1 MKIRKAMALALA
13 GALVLTTV
21 ATGTTSEAAKKT
33 KLKTKKVSIF
43 VKGKKKISITGKKAK
58 HKYTFTS
65 KKKKIAKVSKTGVI
79 TGVKAGKTTI
89 TVKDTWKQKGKKK
102 TKKLGT
108 INVTVKKKAT
118 PKPKVTPNVPQV
130 TPQPPAPP
138 ATQDPNGGGTQPPVE
153 TPDNGG
159 DQSGDPT
166 PTPSG
171 NPDDPTPTPS
181 GKPDDPTP
189 TPSGKPDDPTPT
201 PEIKAPTAELK
212 IAGSNIRAEE
222 STTAEVTVSAGTVTD
237 VTWTVG
243 STAVATV
250 QKDSADAKKAVITG
264 VAEGET
270 KVTAEVKVKVEDKDF
285 TVKAEGTI
293 HVAAKDALVINA
305 TIESA
310 PTELEITR
318 SAEMSVKVDVGEEE
332 GVIIDSILW
341 EITKGDAATI
351 DTSSVEAGSVIV
363 NANKVGDVTISVTVT
378 AKKGDKTATDTKE
391 VTIHVTP
398 ITYNIGKDISCTK
411 KDWGAVTLDKE
422 IVFKKTDLVE
432 VLFSVKSGN
441 ADDKVSIK
449 LSPRTLE
456 ESNGAFNVQEVG
468 VLEMKSAGGAT
479 AGTAEMVRNA
489 THFTSN
495 YATVKGVAAVFTGGA
510 NDDDSVVVTI
520 EKILVTPTDEVA
532 LSMHAPG
539 AVETNKTATVQAEID
554 ENDFTSI
561 EWVSSDE
568 TKATVEADPEDQRNG
583 IVTGI
588 AAGEVEITAKIKKGD
603 NVIIEETVKMEV
615 RFGYKGT
622 PINID
627 LTKGEAVDGGT
638 VTKNPDGSVLIMNE
652 PGAVV
657 CALPYALKKGEK
669 IKVIM
674 EGHFGENTGGFRM
687 WTAPD
692 PSTVG
697 GNKVQAGSTVN
708 YELNNGKPDFKPG
721 EDFSVTAELEASVE
735 CVNLVIRMPGW
746 GGSVTQVTDLT
757 FTKFAVEYI

>member
-1 MKIRKAMALALA
+1 MALALA
-13 GALVLTTV
+13 GALVLTTA
-21 ATGTTSEAAKKT
+21 ATGTTSEAA
-33 KLKTKKVSIF
+33 LKTKKVSIF

-108 INVTVKKKAT
+108 INVTVKKKTT

-130 TPQPPAPP
+130 TPQPPAP
-138 ATQDPNGGGTQPPVE
+138 ATQDPNGGGSQPPVV
-153 TPDNGG
+153 TPDN
-159 DQSGDPT
+159 SGDPT

-171 NPDDPTPTPS
+171 KPDDPTPTPS

-201 PEIKAPTAELK
+201 PDIKAPTAEMI

-222 STTAEVTVSAGTVTD
+222 STTAGVKVSAGTITD
-237 VTWTVG
+237 VTWKVE
-243 STAVATV
+243 STTVATV

-264 VAEGET
+264 VGEGET
-270 KVTAEVKVKVEDKDF
+270 KVIAEVKVKVEDKDF
-285 TVKAEGTI
+285 NVKAEGMI

-332 GVIIDSILW
+332 GV
-341 EITKGDAATI
+341 
-351 DTSSVEAGSVIV
+351 
-363 NANKVGDVTISVTVT
+363 
-378 AKKGDKTATDTKE
+378 
-391 VTIHVTP
+391 
-398 ITYNIGKDISCTK
+398 
-411 KDWGAVTLDKE
+411 
-422 IVFKKTDLVE
+422 
-432 VLFSVKSGN
+432 
-441 ADDKVSIK
+441 
-449 LSPRTLE
+449 
-456 ESNGAFNVQEVG
+456 
-468 VLEMKSAGGAT
+468 
-479 AGTAEMVRNA
+479 
-489 THFTSN
+489 
-495 YATVKGVAAVFTGGA
+495 
-510 NDDDSVVVTI
+510 
-520 EKILVTPTDEVA
+520 
-532 LSMHAPG
+532 APG

-583 IVTGI
+583 IVTGV
-588 AAGEVEITAKIKKGD
+588 AAGEVEITVKIKKGD
-603 NVIIEETVKMEV
+603 NVIKEETVKMEV
-615 RFGYKGT
+615 RFNYKGT
-622 PINID
+622 PIDID

-638 VTKNPDGSVLIMNE
+638 VTKNEDGSVLIMNE

-669 IKVIM
+669 VKVIM
-674 EGHFGENTGGFRM
+674 EGHFGEKSGGFRL

-708 YELNNGKPDFKPG
+708 YELNNGKPDFNPG
-721 EDFSVTAELEASVE
+721 NDFSVTAELEASVE

-746 GGSVTQVTDLT
+746 SGSVTTLTDLT
-757 FTKFAVEYI
+757 FTRFAVEYI

>member
-1 MKIRKAMALALA
+1 MKMRKAMALALA

-108 INVTVKKKAT
+108 INVTVKKKTT

-130 TPQPPAPP
+130 TPQPPAP
-138 ATQDPNGGGTQPPVE
+138 ATQDPNGGGSQPPVV
-153 TPDNGG
+153 TPDN
-159 DQSGDPT
+159 SGDPT

-171 NPDDPTPTPS
+171 KPDDPTPTPS

-201 PEIKAPTAELK
+201 PDIKAPTAEMI

-222 STTAEVTVSAGTVTD
+222 STTAGVKVSAGTITD
-237 VTWTVG
+237 VTWKVE
-243 STAVATV
+243 STTVATV

-264 VAEGET
+264 VGEGET
-270 KVTAEVKVKVEDKDF
+270 KVIAEVKVKVEDKDF
-285 TVKAEGTI
+285 NVKAEGMI

-332 GVIIDSILW
+332 GV
-341 EITKGDAATI
+341 
-351 DTSSVEAGSVIV
+351 
-363 NANKVGDVTISVTVT
+363 
-378 AKKGDKTATDTKE
+378 
-391 VTIHVTP
+391 
-398 ITYNIGKDISCTK
+398 
-411 KDWGAVTLDKE
+411 
-422 IVFKKTDLVE
+422 
-432 VLFSVKSGN
+432 
-441 ADDKVSIK
+441 
-449 LSPRTLE
+449 
-456 ESNGAFNVQEVG
+456 
-468 VLEMKSAGGAT
+468 
-479 AGTAEMVRNA
+479 
-489 THFTSN
+489 
-495 YATVKGVAAVFTGGA
+495 
-510 NDDDSVVVTI
+510 
-520 EKILVTPTDEVA
+520 
-532 LSMHAPG
+532 APG

-583 IVTGI
+583 IVTGV
-588 AAGEVEITAKIKKGD
+588 AAGEVEITVKIKKGD
-603 NVIIEETVKMEV
+603 NVIKEETVKMEV
-615 RFGYKGT
+615 RFNYKGT
-622 PINID
+622 PIDID

-638 VTKNPDGSVLIMNE
+638 VTKNEDGSVLIMNE

-669 IKVIM
+669 VKVIM
-674 EGHFGENTGGFRM
+674 EGHFGEKSGGFRL

-708 YELNNGKPDFKPG
+708 YELNNGKPDFNPG
-721 EDFSVTAELEASVE
+721 NDFSVTAELEASVE

-746 GGSVTQVTDLT
+746 SGSVTTLTDLT
-757 FTKFAVEYI
+757 FTRFAVEYI

>member
-1 MKIRKAMALALA
+1 MKIRKAMAFALA

-33 KLKTKKVSIF
+33 KLKTKKVSIY

-108 INVTVKKKAT
+108 INVTVKKKTT

-138 ATQDPNGGGTQPPVE
+138 ATQDPNGGGSQPPVI
-153 TPDNGG
+153 TPDN
-159 DQSGDPT
+159 SG
-166 PTPSG
+166 
-171 NPDDPTPTPS
+171 DPTPTPS

-189 TPSGKPDDPTPT
+189 TPSGKPDEPTPT
-201 PEIKAPTAELK
+201 PSGKPDEPTSTPEIEEPTAELK

-222 STTAEVTVSAGTVTD
+222 STTAEVKVSAGTVTD

-250 QKDSADAKKAVITG
+250 QKDSEDAKKAVITG
-264 VAEGET
+264 VTEGET

-332 GVIIDSILW
+332 GVVIENILW

-398 ITYNIGKDISCTK
+398 ITYNIGKEISCTK

-422 IVFKKTDLVE
+422 IVIKKTDLVE

-468 VLEMKSAGGAT
+468 VLEMKSAGGAA

-561 EWVSSDE
+561 EWVTSDE

-615 RFGYKGT
+615 RLNYKGT
-622 PINID
+622 PIDID
-627 LTKGEAVDGGT
+627 LSKGEAVDGGS

-657 CALPYALKKGEK
+657 CALPYPLKKGEK

-692 PSTVG
+692 PETVG

-708 YELNNGKPDFKPG
+708 YELNSGKPDFNPG
-721 EDFSVTAELEASVE
+721 NDFSVTAELEASVE
-735 CVNLVIRMPGW
+735 CINIVIRMPGW
-746 GGSVTQVTDLT
+746 SGPVTQVTDLT

>member
-102 TKKLGT
+102 SKKLGT

-118 PKPKVTPNVPQV
+118 PKPKVTANVPQV
-130 TPQPPAPP
+130 TPQPPAP
-138 ATQDPNGGGTQPPVE
+138 ATQAPGGGDQPPVT

-159 DQSGDPT
+159 DQLGDPT

-181 GKPDDPTP
+181 GNPGDPTP
-189 TPSGKPDDPTPT
+189 TPPGNPDDPTPT
-201 PEIKAPTAELK
+201 PEIKAPTAEMK

-222 STTAEVTVSAGTVTD
+222 STTAEVTVSAGDVTD
-237 VTWTVG
+237 VTWTVDN
-243 STAVATV
+243 TAVAAV
-250 QKDSADAKKAVITG
+250 QKDSSDAKKAVITG
-264 VAEGET
+264 VAEGVA
-270 KVTAEVKVKVEDKDF
+270 KVTAEVKVKVEGKDF
-285 TVKAEGTI
+285 TVKAEGTV

-310 PTELEITR
+310 PTELEITK

-332 GVIIDSILW
+332 GVTIENILW
-341 EITKGDAATI
+341 EIIEGDAAVI
-351 DTSSVEAGSVIV
+351 DTASVEAGHVLV
-363 NANKVGDVTISVTVT
+363 TADKLGDVTISVTVT

-398 ITYNIGKDISCTK
+398 ITYNIGKEISCTK

-422 IVFKKTDLVE
+422 IVIKKTDLVE

-456 ESNGAFNVQEVG
+456 EADNNAFRVQEIG
-468 VLEMKSAGGAT
+468 VFETKSGGGAA

-495 YATVKGVAAVFTGGA
+495 YATIKGVAAVFTGGA

-520 EKILVTPTDEVA
+520 EKVLVTPTDELA
-532 LSMHAPG
+532 LSIHAPG

-583 IVTGI
+583 IVTGV
-588 AAGEVEITAKIKKGD
+588 AAGEVEITVKIKKGD
-603 NVIIEETVKMEV
+603 NVIKEETVKMEV
-615 RFGYKGT
+615 RFNYKGT
-622 PINID
+622 PIDID

-638 VTKNPDGSVLIMNE
+638 VTKNEDGSVLIMNE

-669 IKVIM
+669 VKVIM
-674 EGHFGENTGGFRM
+674 EGHFGEKSGGFRL

-708 YELNNGKPDFKPG
+708 YELNDGKPDFNLG
-721 EDFSVTAELEASVE
+721 NDFSVTAELEASVE

-746 GGSVTQVTDLT
+746 SGSVTTLTDLT
-757 FTKFAVEYI
+757 FTRFAVEYI